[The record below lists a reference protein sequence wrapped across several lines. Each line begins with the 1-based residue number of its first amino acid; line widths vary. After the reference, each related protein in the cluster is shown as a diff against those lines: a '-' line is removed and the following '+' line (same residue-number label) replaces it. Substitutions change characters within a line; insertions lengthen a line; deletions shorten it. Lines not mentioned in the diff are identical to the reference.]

1 MLPISLRT
9 INVADVLQPGNVIA
23 WLLVGLIAGAF
34 AGLVVRG
41 RGFGCIGDIVI
52 GLIGS
57 LIGAILDSALDWGQL
72 HFCGSVFVSFLGA
85 VILVAILEFL
95 TGGFNKRRKN

>member
-1 MLPISLRT
+1 MLDLHLKTNNI
-9 INVADVLQPGNVIA
+9 ADVLQPGNLIA

-34 AGLVVRG
+34 AGLLVRG
-41 RGFGCIGDIVI
+41 RGFGCIGDIVV

-57 LIGAILDSALDWGQL
+57 FIGAIIDSALDWGQL

-95 TGGFNKRRKN
+95 TGGFKKRKR

>member
-1 MLPISLRT
+1 MLHISLRT

-41 RGFGCIGDIVI
+41 RGFGCIGDIII

-57 LIGAILDSALDWGQL
+57 LIGAILDSSLDWGQL

-95 TGGFNKRRKN
+95 TGGFDKRRKN

>member
-1 MLPISLRT
+1 MLHISLRT
-9 INVADVLQPGNVIA
+9 INVADVLQPGNLIA

-34 AGLVVRG
+34 ASLVVRG
-41 RGFGCIGDIVI
+41 RGFGCIGDIVV

-57 LIGAILDSALDWGQL
+57 LIGAVLASALEWGPL
-72 HFCGSVFVSFLGA
+72 HFCGSIFVSFLGA

-95 TGGFNKRRKN
+95 TGSFSKRS

>member
-1 MLPISLRT
+1 MLHIYLKT
-9 INVADVLQPGNVIA
+9 INVADVLQPGNLIA
-23 WLLVGLIAGAF
+23 WLLVGLVAGAF

-41 RGFGCIGDIVI
+41 RGFGCIGDIII

-57 LIGAILDSALDWGQL
+57 LIGAIIDSALDWGQL

-85 VILVAILEFL
+85 VILVAILELL
-95 TGGFNKRRKN
+95 TGGFRKRKN

>member
-1 MLPISLRT
+1 MLHISLRT

-41 RGFGCIGDIVI
+41 RGFGCIGDIII

-57 LIGAILDSALDWGQL
+57 LIGAILDSSLDWGQL

-95 TGGFNKRRKN
+95 TGGFDKKRKS